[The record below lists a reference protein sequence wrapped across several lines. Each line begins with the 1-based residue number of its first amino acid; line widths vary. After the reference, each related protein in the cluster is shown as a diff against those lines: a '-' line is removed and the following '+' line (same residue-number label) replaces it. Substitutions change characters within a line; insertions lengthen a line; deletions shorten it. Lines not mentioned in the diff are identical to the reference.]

1 MKTKEKIVIRQEEFI
16 NSLICEIKK
25 YVENLDKSEIQTIL
39 LSGSVSRGDFF
50 PGDFGGMVDLIVI
63 RKANSKIKPEEVFG
77 PNKKPF
83 IPYHCVALEENDLNG
98 NVIWLQIDF
107 RDKLNVDVF
116 SKLDEARKFSIL
128 EGQILYDTNQ
138 QYEKELAKFLQLQ
151 KTETKEYLNGTIGYI
166 NYLLSDYK
174 TDRWFRR
181 DAFVQLHENLNTAI
195 RMAVKCLYYINESYQ
210 PAEDRYF
217 YYSYSLVKLPPN
229 YTALMTELQQQQ
241 IDSYEDYKRR
251 ENLFKTEF
259 LSYLENQLRK

>member
-25 YVENLDKSEIQTIL
+25 FVENLDKSEIQTIL

-77 PNKKPF
+77 PNKKTF

-116 SKLDEARKFSIL
+116 SKIVRRYMWGCKISLNSSCIIDFILSRSSFFISFHFSIKS
-128 EGQILYDTNQ
+128 
-138 QYEKELAKFLQLQ
+138 KERIKSSSTSFFL
-151 KTETKEYLNGTIGYI
+151 
-166 NYLLSDYK
+166 
-174 TDRWFRR
+174 
-181 DAFVQLHENLNTAI
+181 
-195 RMAVKCLYYINESYQ
+195 
-210 PAEDRYF
+210 
-217 YYSYSLVKLPPN
+217 
-229 YTALMTELQQQQ
+229 
-241 IDSYEDYKRR
+241 
-251 ENLFKTEF
+251 
-259 LSYLENQLRK
+259 